1 MENKC
6 NIKSGK
12 QTGIPDILE
21 NARLKANPFTLPEGY
36 FRDVEDRLQDAI
48 HNPGKEESP
57 TLSSL
62 RTTLAMVAMF
72 ALVFGLAY
80 GIFSITGTGNNPAM
94 EETAIT
100 SDGTLATTGSETGKE
115 AMSDEELLQYYG
127 SYDAYSAETLEA
139 INVVPHT
146 INKDEIEQY
155 LIDSN
160 VPSLMVLAA
169 LE

>member
-6 NIKSGK
+6 NMES
-12 QTGIPDILE
+12 E
-21 NARLKANPFTLPEGY
+21 HLKTNPFTVPEGY
-36 FRDVEDRLQDAI
+36 FRQVEDRLQDAI
-48 HNPGKEESP
+48 RKPEQVESP
-57 TLSSL
+57 TLASV

-80 GIFSITGTGNNPAM
+80 GIFSITGTGNGPGTREA
-94 EETAIT
+94 EVTT
-100 SDGTLATTGSETGKE
+100 SGTLASMNPETEKE
-115 AMSDEELLQYYG
+115 VLSDEELLQYYG
-127 SYDAYSAETLEA
+127 SYDAYSAEALES
-139 INVVPHT
+139 INVIPHPVDE
-146 INKDEIEQY
+146 DEIEQY